1 MDFVCPVAADAGNML
16 QETNAH
22 PKTSFMQIFHSLAS
36 LILGSVP
43 TMILFI
49 LLVIAYNALVRRPLE
64 RTLAERR
71 VRTTGAVEQ
80 ARGAIAAAEAET
92 AVYEDKLRAARG
104 EILAERERRLRERQ
118 GERERAVA
126 AAREQAGE
134 RIRIAKTDVE
144 RSAETAR
151 RQIEGAVAELGDRI
165 VQTLLPKSA
174 GATGVRQ

>member
-1 MDFVCPVAADAGNML
+1 ML
-16 QETNAH
+16 ILHQ
-22 PKTSFMQIFHSLAS
+22 LGS

-49 LLVIAYNALVRRPLE
+49 FLVIAYTVLVRRPLE

-92 AVYEDKLRAARG
+92 AVYEDKLRAARQ
-104 EILAERERRLRERQ
+104 ELLSERERRMKDRQ
-118 GERERAVA
+118 ADRDRALA
-126 AAREQAGE
+126 AARDQAGE
-134 RIRIAKTDVE
+134 RIRGAKVE
-144 RSAETAR
+144 IETSAEAAR

-165 VQTLLPKSA
+165 VQTLLPKAA
-174 GATGVRQ
+174 GTGVRQ